1 MTHRRG
7 RKHRERSI
15 DCRNPTGLSQFVLT
29 GEEMRTY
36 IDFQSISVIQTIC
49 QQYPS
54 SKYTA
59 TERHIWPVL
68 LHCGLSTNGPPAWCW
83 RYPGRPLL
91 PLCQKN
97 KGTEPRLGSILSW
110 HTGKPF
116 RSWFVVPCW
125 DDSRFFSWRCKHS
138 IYVQVFCKV
147 QSQLS
152 GLKPLIPY
160 L

>member
-68 LHCGLSTNGPPAWCW
+68 LHCGLSTNGPYAKKTKAQS
-83 RYPGRPLL
+83 PGLAQSSADTLANHSGAGLL
-91 PLCQKN
+91 CLVGMILVFFLEGANTQYMFKYFVRFNPSS
-97 KGTEPRLGSILSW
+97 LG
-110 HTGKPF
+110 
-116 RSWFVVPCW
+116 
-125 DDSRFFSWRCKHS
+125 
-138 IYVQVFCKV
+138 
-147 QSQLS
+147 
-152 GLKPLIPY
+152 
-160 L
+160 

>member
-54 SKYTA
+54 SKLHGNWASYLASSAPLRAFNKRPTSMMLKVSRTA
-59 TERHIWPVL
+59 IAAPMPKKTKAQSPGLAQSSADTLANHSGAGL
-68 LHCGLSTNGPPAWCW
+68 LCLVGMILVFFLEGANTQYMFKYFVRFNPSS
-83 RYPGRPLL
+83 
-91 PLCQKN
+91 
-97 KGTEPRLGSILSW
+97 LG
-110 HTGKPF
+110 
-116 RSWFVVPCW
+116 
-125 DDSRFFSWRCKHS
+125 
-138 IYVQVFCKV
+138 
-147 QSQLS
+147 
-152 GLKPLIPY
+152 
-160 L
+160 